1 MNKDNFKRME
11 YTLYNYRNL
20 EIKIKNIE
28 IDINNLENDITI
40 KAISYEERTGATNAF
55 NSTVENEVIRRD
67 EHVQEKISIL
77 KAKLKYNKD
86 LKVKIDGALEGLTDT
101 EKSLIELRYFSRE
114 KKKWAEIGMKLGFD
128 MDYCVKLKNRVINKL
143 SELIYP

>member
-114 KKKWAEIGMKLGFD
+114 KKKWAEIGMKLGIDIRF
-128 MDYCVKLKNRVINKL
+128 YENYNKWKVKK
-143 SELIYP
+143 